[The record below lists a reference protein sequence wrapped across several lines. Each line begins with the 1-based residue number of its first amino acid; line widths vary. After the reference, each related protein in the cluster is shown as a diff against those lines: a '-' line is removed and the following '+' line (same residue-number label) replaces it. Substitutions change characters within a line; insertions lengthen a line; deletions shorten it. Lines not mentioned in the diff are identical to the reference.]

1 MKSLPSVDVP
11 IFVLGERIPRI
22 LHQTFRSRELNREV
36 SANIEEMKA
45 RNPGWDYR
53 FYDDADVRKYI
64 LDNYGPQFMAY
75 FDALNPRYGAARAD
89 LFRYLLMYKE
99 GGVYLDLKS
108 RASRPLDEV
117 LQPTDRYLLSQWSTI
132 AAHMHRDLRDI
143 PGGEYQ
149 QWFIAAAPG
158 HPYLKTVIEAVL
170 HNIATY
176 TPLRHSVGKPATLR
190 TTGPIA
196 YTHAIFPI
204 RDQHPHRQ
212 VDSER
217 DLGLDYSIYVE
228 QEHEKALG
236 GHYSG
241 VYEELV
247 RGGPASKAA
256 AALRRMIKIV
266 LRRS

>member
-1 MKSLPSVDVP
+1 MGAS
-11 IFVLGERIPRI
+11 IPRI
-22 LHQTFRSRELNREV
+22 LHQTFRSRDFRPEV
-36 SANIEEMKA
+36 AGNIEDMKS
-45 RNPGWDYR
+45 RNPAWEYR
-53 FYDDADVRKYI
+53 FYDNDGVRKYI
-64 LDNYGPQFMAY
+64 LDSYGPQFIAY
-75 FDALNPRYGAARAD
+75 FDALNPKYGAAKAD

-117 LQPTDRYLLSQWSTI
+117 LQPTDRYLLSQWTTI

-170 HNIATY
+170 RNIASY

-196 YTHAIFPI
+196 YTRAIFPI
-204 RDQHPHRQ
+204 RDLHPHRL

-228 QEHEKALG
+228 QEHEKVLG
-236 GHYSG
+236 GHYSE
-241 VYEELV
+241 VFEELV
-247 RGGPASKAA
+247 TGGVTTKAA
-256 AALRRMIKIV
+256 AALRRTIKIV

>member
-1 MKSLPSVDVP
+1 M
-11 IFVLGERIPRI
+11 GESIPRV
-22 LHQTFRSRELNREV
+22 LHQTFRSRDFTPEV
-36 SANIEEMKA
+36 AANIQSMRA
-45 RNPGWDYR
+45 RNPNWDYR
-53 FYDDADVRKYI
+53 FYDDDDARKYL
-64 LDNYGPQFMAY
+64 LDNYGPKFIAY
-75 FDALNPRYGAARAD
+75 FDALNPKYGAAKAD

-117 LQPTDRYLLSQWSTI
+117 LHPTDRYLLSQWTTI
-132 AAHMHRDLRDI
+132 AAYMHRELRDV

-158 HPYLKTVIEAVL
+158 HPYLKAVIEAVL
-170 HNIATY
+170 DNIAGY
-176 TPLRHSVGKPATLR
+176 TPLRHSVGKSAALR

-196 YTHAIFPI
+196 YTRAILPI
-204 RDQHPHRQ
+204 RDQHPHRI
-212 VDSER
+212 VDSDR
-217 DLGLDYSIYVE
+217 DLGLDYSIYAK

-236 GHYSG
+236 GHYSE
-241 VYEELV
+241 VFEELV
-247 RGGPASKAA
+247 KGGLDIKAA